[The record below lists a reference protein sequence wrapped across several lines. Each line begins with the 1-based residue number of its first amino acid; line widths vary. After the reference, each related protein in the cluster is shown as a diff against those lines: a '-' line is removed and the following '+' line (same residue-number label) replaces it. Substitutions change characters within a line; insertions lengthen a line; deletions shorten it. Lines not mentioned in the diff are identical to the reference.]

1 MGSGGSSPDSERGG
15 MGSGGFRNGSPATV
29 SIRVLAPDVAG
40 KIAAG
45 EVAERPSLVVKELI
59 ENSLDA
65 GATQVTIEVT
75 GGGSEL
81 LRVTDDGCGIPAEEV
96 ELAFQR
102 HATSKIT
109 SAHDL
114 DDVRTLGFRGE
125 ALPSIAAV
133 ARVSLVTR
141 PAGTETGRRV
151 ELKGGR
157 VVGNT
162 AAGCPQG
169 TSFTVQGLFHD
180 LPARRKFLK
189 SPAAETSRVSDM
201 VSRFVLAYPEV
212 RFHLLVNGRRSISSP
227 GNGSLLDALASVYG
241 AETASSLLTVD
252 SGGPRDGY
260 AVTGYISA
268 PSHHRA
274 NRSYM
279 TFLVNRRWVQSGLL
293 AFALSESYQGFLPK
307 GRHPLG
313 VVNLT
318 VPPAD
323 VDVNVHPAKREV
335 RFRREDVVFPA
346 LQRAV
351 RGALVATSPVPQV
364 RVAPEPWSGDG
375 AAKPWSAG
383 GRQSPGPAG
392 SEMALEAALELGGAG
407 ASATPA
413 QATADLRLLGQVR
426 NTYLVAEG
434 PDGVYL
440 IDQHAAHER
449 VLFERI
455 AARGPGGRALSQ
467 SLLEPATVQLSPGQ
481 EEVIRGNGDLLERY
495 GFVAEP
501 FGERS
506 YLVRAVPQMVTDGDP
521 GRALVEILDMIAFER
536 LLKEREEAVAASIA
550 CHSAVRAGKSLDMRE
565 MEELVAQLG
574 ACDSPQTCPH
584 GRPTMIHLS
593 SHHLEREFGRR

>member
-1 MGSGGSSPDSERGG
+1 M
-15 MGSGGFRNGSPATV
+15 
-29 SIRVLAPDVAG
+29 SIRVLAPEVAG

-45 EVAERPSLVVKELI
+45 EVVERPSLVVKELI

-65 GATQVTIEVT
+65 GSTQITVEVA

-81 LRVTDDGCGIPAEEV
+81 IRVTDDGCGIPADEV
-96 ELAFQR
+96 ALAFQR

-109 SAHDL
+109 SADDL
-114 DDVRTLGFRGE
+114 DAVRTLGFRGE
-125 ALPSIAAV
+125 ALPSVAAV

-141 PAGTETGRRV
+141 PAGADVGRQV
-151 ELKGGR
+151 HLKGGR
-157 VVGNT
+157 VVRDDP
-162 AAGCPQG
+162 AGCPQG
-169 TSFTVQGLFHD
+169 TSLTVEGLFHE

-212 RFHLLVNGRRSISSP
+212 RFQLLVNGRRSISSP
-227 GNGSLLDALASVYG
+227 GNGSLLDALVSVYG
-241 AETASSLLTVD
+241 GETARGLLLVD

-260 AVTGYISA
+260 AVEGYVSA
-268 PSHHRA
+268 PSQHRA

-279 TFLVNRRWVQSGLL
+279 TFLVNRRWIQSGLL
-293 AFALSESYQGFLPK
+293 AFALSESYQGFLPQ

-313 VVNLT
+313 IINLT

-351 RGALVATSPVPQV
+351 RGALVATSPVPEV
-364 RVAPEPWSGDG
+364 RGASEAWSGGGMARPWSV
-375 AAKPWSAG
+375 G
-383 GRQSPGPAG
+383 GRQAVGDG
-392 SEMALEAALELGGAG
+392 DVEMALELAG
-407 ASATPA
+407 TRQGATPA
-413 QATADLRLLGQVR
+413 EAAASLRILGQVR

-434 PDGVYL
+434 TDGVYL

-449 VLFERI
+449 VLFERVARSNS
-455 AARGPGGRALSQ
+455 AAQALSQ
-467 SLLEPATVQLSPGQ
+467 SLLEPAAVQLSPGQ
-481 EEVIRGNGDLLERY
+481 EEVVRGNGDLLERY
-495 GFVAEP
+495 GFLVEP

-506 YLVRAVPQMVTDGDP
+506 YLVRAVPRMVTDGDP
-521 GRALVEILDMIAFER
+521 GRAFIEILDLVAFER

-550 CHSAVRAGKSLDMRE
+550 CHSAVRAGKSMAYRE

-584 GRPTMIHLS
+584 GRPTMIYLS

>member
-1 MGSGGSSPDSERGG
+1 M
-15 MGSGGFRNGSPATV
+15 

-45 EVAERPSLVVKELI
+45 EVAERPSLVVKELV

-65 GATQVTIEVT
+65 GSTRITVEVA

-81 LRVTDDGCGIPAEEV
+81 IRVTDDGCGIPADEV

-109 SAHDL
+109 SANDL

-125 ALPSIAAV
+125 ALPSVAAV

-141 PAGTETGRRV
+141 PAGAEVGRQV
-151 ELKGGR
+151 HLKGGR
-157 VVGNT
+157 VVRDSPV
-162 AAGCPQG
+162 GCPEG
-169 TSFTVQGLFHD
+169 TSLTVEGLFD
-180 LPARRKFLK
+180 ELPARRKFLK
-189 SPAAETSRVSDM
+189 SPAAETSRVSDT

-212 RFHLLVNGRRSISSP
+212 RFQLTVNGRRSISSP
-227 GNGSLLDALASVYG
+227 GNASLLDALVAVYG
-241 AETASSLLTVD
+241 AEIAGALLPVD

-260 AVTGYISA
+260 AVEGYVSA

-279 TFLVNRRWVQSGLL
+279 TFLVNRRWIQSGLL
-293 AFALSESYQGFLPK
+293 SFALSESYQGFLPQ

-313 VVNLT
+313 VINLT
-318 VPPAD
+318 VPPSD

-351 RGALVATSPVPQV
+351 RGALVATSPVPEV
-364 RVAPEPWSGDG
+364 RIAPGPWSGDR
-375 AAKPWSAG
+375 AAGPWSG
-383 GRQSPGPAG
+383 GRGQAVGASGV
-392 SEMALEAALELGGAG
+392 EMALELGGTRQA
-407 ASATPA
+407 ATPVEA
-413 QATADLRLLGQVR
+413 AASLRILGQVR
-426 NTYLVAEG
+426 STYLVAEG
-434 PDGVYL
+434 TDGVYL

-449 VLFERI
+449 VLFERVS
-455 AARGPGGRALSQ
+455 RNSPSTRALSQ

-481 EEVIRGNGDLLERY
+481 EEVVRGNGDLLERY
-495 GFVAEP
+495 GFVVEP
-501 FGERS
+501 FGKRS
-506 YLVRAVPQMVTDGDP
+506 YLVRAVPRMVTDGDP
-521 GRALVEILDMIAFER
+521 GRALTEILDLVAFER
-536 LLKEREEAVAASIA
+536 LLKERDEAVAASIA
-550 CHSAVRAGKSLDMRE
+550 CHSAVRAGKSLDHRE

>member
-1 MGSGGSSPDSERGG
+1 M
-15 MGSGGFRNGSPATV
+15 
-29 SIRVLAPDVAG
+29 SIRVLAADVAG

-65 GATQVTIEVT
+65 GSTRITVEVA

-81 LRVTDDGCGIPAEEV
+81 IRVTDDGCGIPADEV

-109 SAHDL
+109 SADDL

-125 ALPSIAAV
+125 ALPSVAAV

-141 PAGTETGRRV
+141 PAGAEVGRQV
-151 ELKGGR
+151 HFKGGR
-157 VVGNT
+157 VVRDNPV
-162 AAGCPQG
+162 GCPEG
-169 TSFTVQGLFHD
+169 TSLTVEGLFD
-180 LPARRKFLK
+180 ELPARRKFLK
-189 SPAAETSRVSDM
+189 SPAAETSRVSDT

-212 RFHLLVNGRRSISSP
+212 RFQLTVNGRRSISSP
-227 GNGSLLDALASVYG
+227 GNGSLLDALVSVYG
-241 AETASSLLTVD
+241 AETAGALLPVD

-260 AVTGYISA
+260 AVEGYVSG

-279 TFLVNRRWVQSGLL
+279 TFLVNRRWIQSGLL
-293 AFALSESYQGFLPK
+293 SFALSESYQGFLPQ

-313 VVNLT
+313 VINLM

-351 RGALVATSPVPQV
+351 RGALVATSPVPEV
-364 RVAPEPWSGDG
+364 RIAPEPWSGDRG
-375 AAKPWSAG
+375 AGPWSG
-383 GRQSPGPAG
+383 GQRQTVSPSGV
-392 SEMALEAALELGGAG
+392 EMALELGGTRQP
-407 ASATPA
+407 ATPA
-413 QATADLRLLGQVR
+413 EAAASLRILGQVR
-426 NTYLVAEG
+426 STYLVAEG
-434 PDGVYL
+434 TDGVYL

-449 VLFERI
+449 VLFERVS
-455 AARGPGGRALSQ
+455 RNSSGTPALSQ

-481 EEVIRGNGDLLERY
+481 EEVVRGNGDLLERY
-495 GFVAEP
+495 GFVVEP

-506 YLVRAVPQMVTDGDP
+506 YLVRAVPRMVTDGDP
-521 GRALVEILDMIAFER
+521 GRALTEILDLVAFER
-536 LLKEREEAVAASIA
+536 LLKERDEAVAASIA
-550 CHSAVRAGKSLDMRE
+550 CHSAVRAGKSLDHRE

>member
-1 MGSGGSSPDSERGG
+1 M
-15 MGSGGFRNGSPATV
+15 

-65 GATQVTIEVT
+65 GAAQITVEVA

-81 LRVTDDGCGIPAEEV
+81 IRVTDDGCGIPAAEV

-109 SAHDL
+109 SANDL

-141 PAGTETGRRV
+141 PAGADVGRRV
-151 ELKGGR
+151 DLKGGK
-157 VVGNT
+157 VVKD
-162 AAGCPQG
+162 AAIGCPQG
-169 TSFTVQGLFHD
+169 TSLTVEGLFHD

-212 RFHLLVNGRRSISSP
+212 RFRLLVNGRRSISSP
-227 GNGSLLDALASVYG
+227 GNGSLLDALVSVYG
-241 AETASSLLTVD
+241 AETAGSLLAVD
-252 SGGPRDGY
+252 SGGPKDGY
-260 AVTGYISA
+260 AVQGYVSA

-279 TFLVNRRWVQSGLL
+279 TFLVNRRWIQSGLL
-293 AFALSESYQGFLPK
+293 AFALSESYQGFLPR
-307 GRHPLG
+307 GRHPLA
-313 VVNLT
+313 VINLT
-318 VPPAD
+318 VRPAD

-351 RGALVATSPVPQV
+351 RGALVATSPVPEV
-364 RVAPEPWSGDG
+364 RIAPEPWPGDG
-375 AAKPWSAG
+375 VNRTWRPGGGQAVGHAG
-383 GRQSPGPAG
+383 A
-392 SEMALEAALELGGAG
+392 EMALELGGPRAP
-407 ASATPA
+407 ATPA
-413 QATADLRLLGQVR
+413 EAAAALRILGQVR
-426 NTYLVAEG
+426 STYLVAEG
-434 PDGVYL
+434 ADGVYL

-449 VLFERI
+449 VLFERV
-455 AARGPGGRALSQ
+455 AGSSSGAQTLSQ
-467 SLLEPATVQLSPGQ
+467 SLLEPAAVQLSPGQ

-495 GFVAEP
+495 GFVVEP

-506 YLVRAVPQMVTDGDP
+506 YLVRAVPRMVTDGDP
-521 GRALVEILDMIAFER
+521 GRALTEVLDLVAFER
-536 LLKEREEAVAASIA
+536 LLKEREDAVAASIA
-550 CHSAVRAGKSLDMRE
+550 CHSAVRAGKSMAHEE

>member
-1 MGSGGSSPDSERGG
+1 M
-15 MGSGGFRNGSPATV
+15 

-45 EVAERPSLVVKELI
+45 EVAERPSLVVKELV

-65 GATQVTIEVT
+65 GAAHVTVEVS

-81 LRVTDDGCGIPAEEV
+81 VRVTDDGCGIPAEEV

-114 DDVRTLGFRGE
+114 DDVGTLGFRGE

-141 PAGTETGRRV
+141 PAAADLGRRV
-151 ELKGGR
+151 DLSGGK
-157 VVGNT
+157 VVRD
-162 AAGCPQG
+162 AATGCPQG
-169 TSFTVQGLFHD
+169 TSIAVEGLFHD

-252 SGGPRDGY
+252 SGGPGDGY
-260 AVTGYISA
+260 AVRGYVSA

-279 TFLVNRRWVQSGLL
+279 TFLVNRRWIQSGLL

-307 GRHPLG
+307 GRHPMG

-318 VPPAD
+318 APPAD

-364 RVAPEPWSGDG
+364 RVTPESWPGEG
-375 AAKPWSAG
+375 AARPWGAG
-383 GRQSPGPAG
+383 GRPAPGSAG
-392 SEMALEAALELGGAG
+392 AGTAMDLALDLGGTG
-407 ASATPA
+407 ASVTPA
-413 QATADLRLLGQVR
+413 EATAALRLLGQVR

-434 PDGVYL
+434 SDGVYL

-449 VLFERI
+449 VLFERVAGSGS
-455 AARGPGGRALSQ
+455 AARTLSQ
-467 SLLEPATVQLSPGQ
+467 SLLEPSAVQLSPGQ
-481 EEVIRGNGDLLERY
+481 EEVIRGNGDLLARY
-495 GFVAEP
+495 GFVVEP

-506 YLVRAVPQMVTDGDP
+506 YLVRAVPRMVTDGDP
-521 GRALVEILDMIAFER
+521 GRALTEILDLIAFER

-550 CHSAVRAGKSLDMRE
+550 CHSAVRAGKSMAIRE
-565 MEELVAQLG
+565 MEELVVQLG

>member
-1 MGSGGSSPDSERGG
+1 M
-15 MGSGGFRNGSPATV
+15 

-65 GATQVTIEVT
+65 GATHITVEVA

-141 PAGTETGRRV
+141 PAGAELGRRV

-162 AAGCPQG
+162 AAGCPPG
-169 TSFTVQGLFHD
+169 TSLAVQGLFHD

-241 AETASSLLTVD
+241 ADTASSLLTVD
-252 SGGPRDGY
+252 SGGPGDGY
-260 AVTGYISA
+260 AVRGYISA

-364 RVAPEPWSGDG
+364 RVAPGPWSGDG
-375 AAKPWSAG
+375 AARLWSPG
-383 GRQSPGPAG
+383 GRQTPGPAG
-392 SEMALEAALELGGAG
+392 SEMAPELARELALELGRAG
-407 ASATPA
+407 ESLTPA
-413 QATADLRLLGQVR
+413 EATADLRLLGQVR

-455 AARGPGGRALSQ
+455 AGSGPGGRALSQ
-467 SLLEPATVQLSPGQ
+467 SLLEPAAVQLSPGQ

-495 GFVAEP
+495 GFVVEP

-506 YLVRAVPQMVTDGDP
+506 YLVRAVPRMVTDGDP
-521 GRALVEILDMIAFER
+521 ARALTEILDLVAFER
-536 LLKEREEAVAASIA
+536 LLKEREDAVAASIA
-550 CHSAVRAGKSLDMRE
+550 CHSAVRAGKGLDIRE

>member
-1 MGSGGSSPDSERGG
+1 M
-15 MGSGGFRNGSPATV
+15 

-45 EVAERPSLVVKELI
+45 EVAERPSLVVKELV

-65 GATQVTIEVT
+65 GAAQVTVEIG

-81 LRVTDDGCGIPAEEV
+81 IRVTDDGCGIPADEV
-96 ELAFQR
+96 ELAFHR
-102 HATSKIT
+102 HATSKIS

-114 DDVRTLGFRGE
+114 DGVRTLGFRGE

-133 ARVSLVTR
+133 AKVSLVTR
-141 PAGTETGRRV
+141 PADADVGRRV
-151 ELKGGR
+151 DLKGGR
-157 VVGNT
+157 VVRNE

-169 TSFTVQGLFHD
+169 TSLTVQGLFHD

-189 SPAAETSRVSDM
+189 SPAAETSRVSD
-201 VSRFVLAYPEV
+201 VVTRFVLAYPEI
-212 RFHLLVNGRRSISSP
+212 RFRLLVNGRRSISSP
-227 GNGSLLDALASVYG
+227 GNGSLLDALVSVYG
-241 AETASSLLTVD
+241 AEAAASLLEVD

-260 AVTGYISA
+260 AVAGYVSA

-279 TFLVNRRWVQSGLL
+279 TFLVNRRWIQSGLL
-293 AFALSESYQGFLPK
+293 AFALSESYQGFLPR

-313 VVNLT
+313 VINLT

-351 RGALVATSPVPQV
+351 RGALVATSPVPEM
-364 RVAPEPWSGDG
+364 RVDSEPGPAWGPAG
-375 AAKPWSAG
+375 PWSAG
-383 GRQSPGPAG
+383 GRRSAAAPAG
-392 SEMALEAALELGGAG
+392 PESTGLALELGGAM
-407 ASATPA
+407 AQPTLTQAAPA
-413 QATADLRLLGQVR
+413 LRILGQVR

-434 PDGVYL
+434 ADGVYL

-449 VLFERI
+449 VLFERVCESNQ
-455 AARGPGGRALSQ
+455 AAQALSQ
-467 SLLEPATVQLSPGQ
+467 ALLEPAAVQLSPGQ

-495 GFVAEP
+495 GFVVEP

-506 YLVRAVPQMVTDGDP
+506 YLLRAVPRMVTNGDP
-521 GRALVEILDMIAFER
+521 GRALVEILDLIAFER

-550 CHSAVRAGKSLDMRE
+550 CHSAVRAGMSMAQEE
-565 MEELVAQLG
+565 MEDLVVQLG

>member
-1 MGSGGSSPDSERGG
+1 M
-15 MGSGGFRNGSPATV
+15 

-45 EVAERPSLVVKELI
+45 EVAERPSLVVKELV

-65 GATQVTIEVT
+65 GAAHVTVEVA

-81 LRVTDDGCGIPAEEV
+81 VRVTDDGCGIPAEEV

-114 DDVRTLGFRGE
+114 DDVGTLGFRGE

-133 ARVSLVTR
+133 ARVSVVTR
-141 PAGTETGRRV
+141 PAAADLGRRV
-151 ELKGGR
+151 DLSGGK
-157 VVGNT
+157 VVRD
-162 AAGCPQG
+162 AATGCPQG
-169 TSFTVQGLFHD
+169 TSIAVEGLFHD

-252 SGGPRDGY
+252 SGGPGDGY
-260 AVTGYISA
+260 AVRGYVSA

-279 TFLVNRRWVQSGLL
+279 TFLVNRRWIQSGLL
-293 AFALSESYQGFLPK
+293 AFALSESYQGFLPR
-307 GRHPLG
+307 GRHPMG

-318 VPPAD
+318 TPPAD

-364 RVAPEPWSGDG
+364 RVTPEPWPGEG
-375 AAKPWSAG
+375 AARPWGAG
-383 GRQSPGPAG
+383 GRPAPGSAGAGTALDLALDLGGSGGVRHARRSDGGPAASGPGP
-392 SEMALEAALELGGAG
+392 
-407 ASATPA
+407 
-413 QATADLRLLGQVR
+413 
-426 NTYLVAEG
+426 
-434 PDGVYL
+434 
-440 IDQHAAHER
+440 
-449 VLFERI
+449 
-455 AARGPGGRALSQ
+455 
-467 SLLEPATVQLSPGQ
+467 
-481 EEVIRGNGDLLERY
+481 
-495 GFVAEP
+495 
-501 FGERS
+501 
-506 YLVRAVPQMVTDGDP
+506 
-521 GRALVEILDMIAFER
+521 
-536 LLKEREEAVAASIA
+536 
-550 CHSAVRAGKSLDMRE
+550 
-565 MEELVAQLG
+565 
-574 ACDSPQTCPH
+574 
-584 GRPTMIHLS
+584 
-593 SHHLEREFGRR
+593 